1 MKWGVGRVVYE
12 TTMQG
17 ENTKC
22 AFEEG
27 INNGKLIVLPMYHLN
42 MEQIL
47 PEAEDLKVIS
57 PIPGKKK
64 EVYCM
69 FGKPIDFSDV
79 LEGSK
84 EKLASCKTQ
93 EERDKMMYVIYEEL
107 TCRVEKALESL
118 EYELKA
124 VRKWDQNSFVCFR
137 HKSRLLSSWATA
149 NTIRFLYPFCPFPHP
164 VVSRIGSMPTCK
176 AYVADASQKWLG
188 TVSLTVLWLI
198 HRSPTIST
206 VLLIWIGSLCTFI
219 TKEMLIFPCTCSS
232 YLNKA

>member
-12 TTMQG
+12 TTMQD

-69 FGKPIDFSDV
+69 FGKPD
-79 LEGSK
+79 
-84 EKLASCKTQ
+84 
-93 EERDKMMYVIYEEL
+93 
-107 TCRVEKALESL
+107 
-118 EYELKA
+118 
-124 VRKWDQNSFVCFR
+124 
-137 HKSRLLSSWATA
+137 RLLGRAGGKQGEA
-149 NTIRFLYPFCPFPHP
+149 GQLQDAGGEGQDDVRHL
-164 VVSRIGSMPTCK
+164 RG
-176 AYVADASQKWLG
+176 ADLP
-188 TVSLTVLWLI
+188 
-198 HRSPTIST
+198 R
-206 VLLIWIGSLCTFI
+206 
-219 TKEMLIFPCTCSS
+219 
-232 YLNKA
+232 

>member
-12 TTMQG
+12 TTMLD

-124 VRKWDQNSFVCFR
+124 VRKWDQTCFVCFQ
-137 HKSRLLSSWATA
+137 HKSRLLSSLRNSHA
-149 NTIRFLYPFCPFPHP
+149 
-164 VVSRIGSMPTCK
+164 
-176 AYVADASQKWLG
+176 
-188 TVSLTVLWLI
+188 
-198 HRSPTIST
+198 
-206 VLLIWIGSLCTFI
+206 
-219 TKEMLIFPCTCSS
+219 
-232 YLNKA
+232 